1 MTYRCKE
8 CGWSCAGWRARCGR
22 CNAFA
27 LSPLEDVSAEVTHA
41 APEAPA
47 ATVASVLAPTPIRE
61 AIASPPVSEPIRITL
76 ADVEIFD
83 RIPTGVREL
92 DRVLGRDDAASE
104 GNSPGGVV
112 VGSVVLLG
120 GEPGIGKSTLLIQ
133 ALASS
138 RRRVLYVSGEENI
151 GQVALRARRVG
162 AATDQIW
169 IVAESD
175 VDTILMHARALRP
188 DILAID
194 SIQTCA
200 DAMIAGVPGC
210 TTQVRACGA
219 KLVSF
224 AKAEN
229 ISTILVGHVTKDGS
243 IAGPKTLEHLV
254 DATLS
259 LEISEVFS
267 SHRVLRAWKNRFGS
281 TQEIGVFSMG
291 AKGLSSVE
299 RDGEPEALPPAPTPS
314 PTSPS
319 IDESEVTS

>member
-8 CGWSCAGWRARCGR
+8 CGWSSSGWRARCGR

-47 ATVASVLAPTPIRE
+47 PTIPSVIAPTPIRE
-61 AIASPPVSEPIRITL
+61 AIASQPVSEPIRITL

-83 RIPTGVREL
+83 RIPTGIREL
-92 DRVLGRDDAASE
+92 DRVLGRDRDDD
-104 GNSPGGVV
+104 PGGIV
-112 VGSVVLLG
+112 VGSVVLLS
-120 GEPGIGKSTLLIQ
+120 GEPGIGKSTALIQ

-138 RRRVLYVSGEENI
+138 HRRVLYVSGEENI

-175 VDTILMHARALRP
+175 VDTILVHARALRP

-200 DAMIAGVPGC
+200 DVTIAGVPGC

-281 TQEIGVFSMG
+281 TQEIGVFSMS

-299 RDGEPEALPPAPTPS
+299 RDGEPEALPPAPAPS

>member
-1 MTYRCKE
+1 MTYKCNE

-22 CNAFA
+22 CNAFS
-27 LSPLEDVSAEVTHA
+27 LSPLEDVSAEVNHGA
-41 APEAPA
+41 HRADA
-47 ATVASVLAPTPIRE
+47 ATVASAVAPTPIGD
-61 AIASPPVSEPIRITL
+61 APITFVGGASPPQPVSEPIRITL

-83 RIPTGVREL
+83 RIPTAMIEL
-92 DRVLGRDDAASE
+92 DRVLGRDRDDD
-104 GNSPGGVV
+104 PGGVV

-138 RRRVLYVSGEENI
+138 RRRVLYVSGEESI

-175 VDTILMHARALRP
+175 VDTIIAHARSLRP
-188 DILAID
+188 DLLAID
-194 SIQTCA
+194 SIQTCV
-200 DAMIAGVPGC
+200 DAAIAGVPGC

-259 LEISEVFS
+259 LELSEAFS

-299 RDGEPEALPPAPTPS
+299 RDDDQAKAPSPAPAPH
-314 PTSPS
+314 
-319 IDESEVTS
+319 ESEITS